1 MILINLVAVLL
12 CWTPPTVRHCLRL
25 FIFPLCRMANLSY
38 IRNFCFSHSSK
49 DELSYCLST
58 FEAAV
63 EYINLG
69 KLHDS
74 PAVGL
79 AHTWLHAHAH
89 RPVLDVVSSSLP
101 SKGSTELS
109 DKAVFR
115 EKMHLLGQSAAT
127 PILHLFEVGADLVLC
142 GALQRP
148 KLENA
153 LQGVNRATSLCGLAH
168 RQRERGRGGATA
180 ERCGKR
186 GGRQDVS
193 SALFM

>member
-1 MILINLVAVLL
+1 MKGSLSWTLGLGGGLTFISCVDEMILINLVAVLL

-79 AHTWLHAHAH
+79 AHTHGCTYTHTDLFLTLSPPRCPRRVRLSWAT
-89 RPVLDVVSSSLP
+89 RPCSGRRCTSWVRVPPHPSYTFSRSALILFFVVHC
-101 SKGSTELS
+101 S
-109 DKAVFR
+109 DLNL
-115 EKMHLLGQSAAT
+115 KMHCREWTEQR
-127 PILHLFEVGADLVLC
+127 LFVV
-142 GALQRP
+142 
-148 KLENA
+148 
-153 LQGVNRATSLCGLAH
+153 
-168 RQRERGRGGATA
+168 
-180 ERCGKR
+180 
-186 GGRQDVS
+186 
-193 SALFM
+193 